1 MVKCGL
7 LKLKLYI
14 DLLTGA
20 IKSLNIPLLGVNLTP
35 LQDNAWLSGLIDADG
50 SFYLNWLYD
59 KSKLPTSL
67 QYYLRISQR
76 KTSHSNNLTNFI
88 FMNNIANLVDINLW
102 SYERKRFNYIILLPL
117 NKLNKL
123 NKFLFIES
131 IKFQVQ

>member
-50 SFYLNWLYD
+50 SFNLNWLYD

-67 QYYLRISQR
+67 QYYLRISKR

-88 FMNNIANLVDINLW
+88 FMNNIANLVDINL
-102 SYERKRFNYIILLPL
+102 
-117 NKLNKL
+117 
-123 NKFLFIES
+123 
-131 IKFQVQ
+131 

>member
-76 KTSHSNNLTNFI
+76 KTSHDLSAAHRGIRWRGSLQVAGVMIPFWEEV
-88 FMNNIANLVDINLW
+88 IAPV
-102 SYERKRFNYIILLPL
+102 E
-117 NKLNKL
+117 
-123 NKFLFIES
+123 
-131 IKFQVQ
+131 